1 MGRCS
6 KSALNGCVPQKQKV
20 TSDVGTSD
28 VGTSDVGVKT
38 QKDLLRDLRA
48 LPAEQFESLSAEELF
63 EGYIYGGDLEGEIT
77 TTSDVGVQTTMQGVH
92 KQQAAFDASHE
103 MILQHFMQEHLD
115 VASQIHTQGEL
126 LISIAQSAVAENDTS
141 LVNAK
146 NGTMDR
152 VRHLLRCPDPIV
164 SHCLSRPL

>member
-1 MGRCS
+1 MKQVARKSRGGPAPTNRLATAAAC
-6 KSALNGCVPQKQKV
+6 KSAPASG
-20 TSDVGTSD
+20 
-28 VGTSDVGVKT
+28 GVKT

-48 LPAEQFESLSAEELF
+48 LPAEQFESLSAEELC

-164 SHCLSRPL
+164 SHCPSRPL

>member
-48 LPAEQFESLSAEELF
+48 LPAEQFESLSAEELC

-77 TTSDVGVQTTMQGVH
+77 TMKAT
-92 KQQAAFDASHE
+92 
-103 MILQHFMQEHLD
+103 I
-115 VASQIHTQGEL
+115 
-126 LISIAQSAVAENDTS
+126 
-141 LVNAK
+141 
-146 NGTMDR
+146 
-152 VRHLLRCPDPIV
+152 
-164 SHCLSRPL
+164 